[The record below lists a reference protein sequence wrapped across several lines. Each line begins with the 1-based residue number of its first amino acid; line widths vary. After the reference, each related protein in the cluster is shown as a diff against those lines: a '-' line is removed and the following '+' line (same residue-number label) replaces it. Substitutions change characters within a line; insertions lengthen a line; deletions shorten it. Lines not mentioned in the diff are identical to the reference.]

1 MLVDVPAL
9 ASPSQAPCG
18 TCISGF
24 TWMHLIREP
33 GSHDRSP
40 WKKNLRKRV
49 SGRTP
54 KAYDSQKHKWRLRM
68 CRYYKPA
75 PVYRWQY
82 WSSERGSQSPEV
94 TQPASNRN
102 LVQKYRG
109 EPQSQKPCH
118 EGLGPLSNSAQFP
131 QNLQALCYPWGLIA
145 EPDCPWLTVYSAFF
159 TQLSSMT
166 SQPWCDDPHFTDG
179 KTEAQS
185 E

>member
-1 MLVDVPAL
+1 MCYLHLWLHMDASDQGAQVTWQVP
-9 ASPSQAPCG
+9 
-18 TCISGF
+18 
-24 TWMHLIREP
+24 MEKEP
-33 GSHDRSP
+33 
-40 WKKNLRKRV
+40 KKESLWQ
-49 SGRTP
+49 
-54 KAYDSQKHKWRLRM
+54 DSQGIWFTETQVKA
-68 CRYYKPA
+68 RYCKPA

-102 LVQKYRG
+102 LVKKYRG

-145 EPDCPWLTVYSAFF
+145 EPDCPWSTVYSAFF

-166 SQPWCDDPHFTDG
+166 SQPWCDDPHFTGG